1 MTAGS
6 FYQAPQRKY
15 FLPLD
20 FPFHAPYN
28 RLTNKRVAGKRFHV
42 ERNAEGA
49 SLENRRNQMKLS
61 GKRTPSRISL
71 ESLIRDADGA
81 NPLYKG

>member
-1 MTAGS
+1 MDTSIYRPREEILSRWLKPKA
-6 FYQAPQRKY
+6 K
-15 FLPLD
+15 D
-20 FPFHAPYN
+20 
-28 RLTNKRVAGKRFHV
+28 
-42 ERNAEGA
+42 AEGA
-49 SLENRRNQMKLS
+49 NLENRRNQTKLS